1 MKHLK
6 TFIKEEKDQVRRRE
20 EPGMIMVII
29 GIMIIIMMVVKI
41 IMIIIRIMIIMMV
54 VNIIMVII
62 HQLNNICLYFER
74 V

>member
-29 GIMIIIMMVVKI
+29 GIMIII
-41 IMIIIRIMIIMMV
+41 RIMI
-54 VNIIMVII
+54 IIMVII